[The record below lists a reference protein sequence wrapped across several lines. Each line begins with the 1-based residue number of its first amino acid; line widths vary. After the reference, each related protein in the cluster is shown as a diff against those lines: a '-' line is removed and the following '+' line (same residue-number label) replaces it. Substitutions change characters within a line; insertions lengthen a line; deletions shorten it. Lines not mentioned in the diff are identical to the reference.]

1 MTGMGLRERKKEKT
15 RLALV
20 DAALDLFLE
29 HGYDATTIDQVAGA
43 ADVSPRTFFRYF
55 TSKDHLILWFHD
67 QMEETMLEALAARP
81 AGEPPFASMTHA
93 LRAQLRTME
102 EATPEDVERFL
113 KVRRLLDAT
122 PHLASS
128 AYARAIETERRLVET
143 VAARRGLD
151 PAPPPGGERRHGG
164 PAGRPHLPRRPGR
177 PAGDRPPH
185 GGDPPARG
193 ALAPPGLGLLGPHP
207 FQDLR
212 RRVAVQYA

>member
-20 DAALDLFLE
+20 DAALDLFLA

-151 PAPPPGGERRHGG
+151 PADNPL
-164 PAGRPHLPRRPGR
+164 PHLVVSFVMASLRVGLTCPADPADLPEIVRRMEETLQLVERSLRPGW
-177 PAGDRPPH
+177 DS
-185 GGDPPARG
+185 
-193 ALAPPGLGLLGPHP
+193 
-207 FQDLR
+207 
-212 RRVAVQYA
+212 

>member
-128 AYARAIETERRLVET
+128 AYARAIDTERRLVET

-151 PAPPPGGERRHGG
+151 PADNPL
-164 PAGRPHLPRRPGR
+164 PHLVASFVLASLRVGLTCPADPADLPEIVRRMEETLQLVERSLRPGW
-177 PAGDRPPH
+177 DS
-185 GGDPPARG
+185 
-193 ALAPPGLGLLGPHP
+193 
-207 FQDLR
+207 
-212 RRVAVQYA
+212 

>member
-20 DAALDLFLE
+20 DAALDLFLA

-55 TSKDHLILWFHD
+55 TGKDHLILWFHD

-128 AYARAIETERRLVET
+128 AYARAIETERRLVEAI
-143 VAARRGLD
+143 AARRGLD
-151 PAPPPGGERRHGG
+151 PADNPL
-164 PAGRPHLPRRPGR
+164 PHLVVSFVMASLRVGLTCPADPADLPEIVRRMEETLQLVERSLRPGW
-177 PAGDRPPH
+177 DS
-185 GGDPPARG
+185 
-193 ALAPPGLGLLGPHP
+193 
-207 FQDLR
+207 
-212 RRVAVQYA
+212 

>member
-151 PAPPPGGERRHGG
+151 PADNPL
-164 PAGRPHLPRRPGR
+164 PHLVVSFVMASLRVGLTCPADPADLPEIVRRMEETLQLVERSLRPGW
-177 PAGDRPPH
+177 DS
-185 GGDPPARG
+185 
-193 ALAPPGLGLLGPHP
+193 
-207 FQDLR
+207 
-212 RRVAVQYA
+212 